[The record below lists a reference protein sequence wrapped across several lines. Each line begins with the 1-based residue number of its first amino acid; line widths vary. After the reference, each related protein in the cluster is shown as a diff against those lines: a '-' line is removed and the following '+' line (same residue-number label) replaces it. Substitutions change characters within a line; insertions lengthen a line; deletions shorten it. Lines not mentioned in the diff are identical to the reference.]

1 MVYQLLSSHP
11 ESKFPTLGC
20 GNPRLGGGPGYA
32 FEYDTSIVDHAFG
45 RFNLVKI
52 TDPAVFGCFL
62 MFLVLV
68 PDPIFKG
75 YRGSPANKQRVQYL
89 FVWEIPTWP
98 VDWSMTDPL
107 DPKIQA
113 EHLWFPEVGVWVLC
127 QGRLGTAS
135 ATWQS
140 RPSQFPAFQMGLC
153 HQKIAVLIG
162 EMLNNWWI
170 WRVPYFQTKPCCDDL
185 WCVLTKMTTSG
196 YYILDFGPSHWK
208 DFSSEN
214 CPEFIRVPLSD
225 WIVLYPYYLYLNEA
239 LFQWVCRFRFLHHPN
254 NSSSDAGSPSPRGFR
269 TPSFAPHCGDWHRF
283 LFFFAFFWRPH
294 VISRFAVTL
303 VAIKSIE

>member
-11 ESKFPTLGC
+11 ESKFPTLG
-20 GNPRLGGGPGYA
+20 GNPRLVARLWPIQLGQNCRPCS
-32 FEYDTSIVDHAFG
+32 FW
-45 RFNLVKI
+45 
-52 TDPAVFGCFL
+52 

-68 PDPIFKG
+68 PPIFKG
-75 YRGSPANKQRVQYL
+75 YRVYRKQKTGTVLVCLRNPNL
-89 FVWEIPTWP
+89 ARF
-98 VDWSMTDPL
+98 DPFDPF

-135 ATWQS
+135 ATWHW
-140 RPSQFPAFQMGLC
+140 SQLKVSLKMGLC
-153 HQKIAVLIG
+153 HQIAVLIG

-170 WRVPYFQTKPCCDDL
+170 WRVPYFQTKPCCDVS
-185 WCVLTKMTTSG
+185 WPKWPATSG

-283 LFFFAFFWRPH
+283 LFFFCFFLAPPRDFT
-294 VISRFAVTL
+294 ICCNLSGY
-303 VAIKSIE
+303 